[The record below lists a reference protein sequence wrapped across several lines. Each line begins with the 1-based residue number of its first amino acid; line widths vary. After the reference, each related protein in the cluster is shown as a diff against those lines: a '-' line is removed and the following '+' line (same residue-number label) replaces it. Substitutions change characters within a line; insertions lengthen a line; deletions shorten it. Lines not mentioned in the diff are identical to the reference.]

1 MLDLHEKDAGDMDL
15 WIALSFMFFF
25 VTAGSD
31 RVEIKYQNVQT
42 EPVEIKDQ
50 HVQTKAASK
59 EQSMYFVKL
68 CLFYHNISEA
78 VEGT

>member
-1 MLDLHEKDAGDMDL
+1 MLVNSIHGSVDCLELHVFFIAAGY
-15 WIALSFMFFF
+15 
-25 VTAGSD
+25 D